1 MDAAVNLAYGMS
13 RIVAAPASGSTIGAA
28 RRDAAMK
35 RRDRKGL
42 VHQTMLKRLGR
53 MKFVQEALGF
63 LLAAYIGLVRHTNR
77 FTIEPPDLDAAIA
90 GQTPLIVAM
99 WHGQHLMISFAW
111 PRSIARMAAL
121 ISRHG
126 DGGVNAAALRRL
138 GVMPIRGSGARSA
151 GRRDKGGAPAM
162 REMLR
167 ALADGVSVAIT
178 ADIPKRAR
186 VAGEGIVLLA
196 KLSGRPIA
204 PTAVVTSRRFD
215 FNSWD
220 RASLGKPFGR
230 GAIVVGELIHVAADA
245 DAETMARARDAVEAG
260 LDAVHARAYGKVGA
274 LDPGAGLRGG

>member
-1 MDAAVNLAYGMS
+1 
-13 RIVAAPASGSTIGAA
+13 
-28 RRDAAMK
+28 MK
-35 RRDRKGL
+35 ESDQKGL
-42 VHQTMLKRLGR
+42 VRQTMLKRLGR

-63 LLAAYIGLVRHTNR
+63 LLAAYIGLVRRTNR

-90 GQTPLIVAM
+90 GETPLIVAM

-138 GVMPIRGSGARSA
+138 GVTPIRGSGARSA

-274 LDPGAGLRGG
+274 VDPGADLRGG